1 MWKIIFQSEES
12 FQLAYVI
19 TFYYVNLFMFQ
30 EKRNLILKMMVYVY
44 ILNVRYSFIYTTL
57 FHITH

>member
-19 TFYYVNLFMFQ
+19 IFYYVNLFMFQ